1 MKRKKK
7 IIILSCMIGLLV
19 LTGYINVALNSN
31 LSQESVNTSGELTSS
46 NFYTAYREER
56 ENTRTEEIAFYEAII
71 NSESASASA
80 KLEAENNKLAIIEQM
95 EQELIVEAIIKGKG
109 YEDVVITTSSSNV
122 NVFVKSQ
129 ELTKQEVAQ
138 ISSVVTEQLKVDIE
152 KVIVI
157 PSI

>member
-31 LSQESVNTSGELTSS
+31 LSQESVNTSGEPTSS

-109 YEDVVITTSSSNV
+109 YDDVVITTSSSNV
-122 NVFVKSQ
+122 NIFVKSQ